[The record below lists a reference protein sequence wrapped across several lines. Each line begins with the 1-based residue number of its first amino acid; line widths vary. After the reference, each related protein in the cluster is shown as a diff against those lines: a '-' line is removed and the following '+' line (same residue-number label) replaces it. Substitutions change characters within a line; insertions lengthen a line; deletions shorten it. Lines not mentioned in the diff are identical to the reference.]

1 MSSNAYKDFI
11 IGTFIAWGLMLKEKW
26 ELLALDI
33 DSYNIDVW
41 CHQENKIKGFDINI
55 GVRPH
60 KLTDLE
66 TDSQYYH
73 NGFFIDSK
81 WNNNIHKYW
90 TNNYSIQYTYRAPK
104 LIEQSINIHNSL

>member
-1 MSSNAYKDFI
+1 MSSNAYKDFN

-66 TDSQYYH
+66 TDSIITTVFSSIA
-73 NGFFIDSK
+73 NGIIIS
-81 WNNNIHKYW
+81 ISIGQ
-90 TNNYSIQYTYRAPK
+90 TTIVYSIHTVHQ
-104 LIEQSINIHNSL
+104 N